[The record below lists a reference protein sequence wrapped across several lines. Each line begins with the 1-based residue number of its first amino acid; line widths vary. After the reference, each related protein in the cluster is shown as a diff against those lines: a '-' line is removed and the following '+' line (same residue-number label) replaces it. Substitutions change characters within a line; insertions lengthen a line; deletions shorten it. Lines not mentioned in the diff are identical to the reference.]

1 MVKTGY
7 SVVEYI
13 DTATRHVLM
22 RQGILG
28 VRVSIMKPHDP
39 TGKNGVAKPLSDI
52 VTILEPKN

>member
-13 DTATRHVLM
+13 DEATRHVLM

-28 VRVSIMKPHDP
+28 LRVAIMKPHDP
-39 TGKNGVAKPLSDI
+39 TGKMGPSKPLSDI